1 MAESITMDVDVVCGV
16 DLGDKTSWVCVLDRE
31 KGEVIEQAQIRTTPV
46 GFRNRF
52 SGGKR
57 VRIAVEVGTHSP
69 WVSELLE
76 ELGHDV
82 VVANPRKVRLIGES
96 RRKDDRI
103 DAERL
108 ARLARVDPKLLSPVR
123 HRGVEVRADLAVI
136 KARDELVAVRT
147 SLINHVRGTVKPFGV
162 RIQSCSTHTFADRA
176 MLSIPESL
184 KPALE
189 PVIEMISFL
198 SKRIREYD
206 RKIEEIVEVRYPEAT
221 HLKQIKGVGS
231 LIALTFVL
239 TLEDPERFRKSR
251 SVGPFL
257 GLVPALRAS
266 GDSNPQLR
274 ITKEGDPFLRK
285 SLINGAH
292 YILGAFGEDC
302 DLRRYGLRIQQRGG
316 KNAKKRAV
324 VAVARK
330 LAVLM
335 HRLWI
340 TGEIYDPLYNK
351 CQKGNPAA

>member
-1 MAESITMDVDVVCGV
+1 MAKRITMDVDVVSGV
-16 DLGDKTSWVCVLDRE
+16 DLGDRKSWVCALDRE
-31 KGEVIEQAQIRTTPV
+31 SGEVIEQSQIRTTPV

-52 SGGKR
+52 GSVRGM
-57 VRIAVEVGTHSP
+57 RIAIEVGTHSP

-108 ARLARVDPKLLSPVR
+108 ARLARVDRKLLSPVK
-123 HRGVEVRADLAVI
+123 HRGIRARTDLAVI

-147 SLINHVRGTVKPFGV
+147 SLINHVRGIVKPFGV
-162 RIQSCSTHTFADRA
+162 RIQSSSTHTFANKA
-176 MLSIPESL
+176 LSSIPESL
-184 KPALE
+184 KPALQ
-189 PVIEMISFL
+189 PVIEMIASL
-198 SKRIREYD
+198 SKRIREYE
-206 RKIEEIVEVRYPEAT
+206 KEIEKTVEERYPEAK
-221 HLKQIKGVGS
+221 HLQQIKGVGS
-231 LIALTFVL
+231 LIALTYVL

-251 SVGPFL
+251 AVGPFL
-257 GLVPALRAS
+257 GLVPAMRAS
-266 GDSNPQLR
+266 GDSDPQLR

-285 SLINGAH
+285 LLINGAH

-302 DLRRYGLRIQQRGG
+302 DLRRYGLRIAERGG
-316 KNAKKRAV
+316 KNAKKRAA

-340 TGEIYDPLYNK
+340 TGEIYDPFYNER
-351 CQKGNPAA
+351 QKANPAG

>member
-1 MAESITMDVDVVCGV
+1 MAKRITLDLEVVSGV
-16 DLGDKTSWVCVLDRE
+16 DLGDRTSWMCVLDRE
-31 KGEVIEQAQIRTTPV
+31 SGEVVEQSRIRTTPA

-52 SGGKR
+52 GGVKR
-57 VRIAVEVGTHSP
+57 MRIAIEVGTHSP

-108 ARLARVDPKLLSPVR
+108 ARLARVDPKLLSPVK
-123 HRGVEVRADLAVI
+123 HRGMEARADLAVI
-136 KARDELVAVRT
+136 KARDELVGVRT
-147 SLINHVRGTVKPFGV
+147 ALINHVRGMVKPFGV
-162 RIQSCSTHTFADRA
+162 RIQSSSTHCFADKA
-176 MLSIPESL
+176 MPSIPESL
-184 KPALE
+184 KPALK
-189 PVIEMISFL
+189 PVIEMIASL
-198 SKRIREYD
+198 SKKIRDYD
-206 RKIEEIVEVRYPEAT
+206 KQIEKIVEERYPEAE
-221 HLKQIKGVGS
+221 HLKQVKGVGS
-231 LIALTFVL
+231 LVALAFVL

-266 GDSNPQLR
+266 GESDPQLR

-285 SLINGAH
+285 LLINSAH

-302 DLRRYGLRIQQRGG
+302 DLRRYGVRIKQRGG

-340 TGEIYDPLYNK
+340 TGEIYDPQYNER
-351 CQKGNPAA
+351 QKEDPAA